1 MSIAQEIEHYATGLG
16 EAYDA
21 VEDKFGTVT
30 GDKNLD
36 NLDAA
41 IATIPAGIPREV
53 DEAGYVRVPQT
64 MTSYKFPDKMK
75 VLSGYSYY
83 TAFRSAPEL
92 ETIDFN
98 NVEKIIGSASA
109 SNICFACP
117 NLVNIIANNLKELTA
132 TSALAS
138 AFRQCYKLVTV
149 SFPALKT
156 ISGANALQ
164 GAFRQCTALTT
175 ISFPALES
183 MGTNYTNQFN
193 NLVQDCSD
201 VVVHFPAAMQ
211 SVIGSWTDVTAGF
224 GGTNTTVLFDL

>member
-21 VEDKFGTVT
+21 VEAKFGTVT

-41 IATIPAGIPREV
+41 INTIPAGIPREV
-53 DEAGYVRVPQT
+53 DENGYVRVPQI
-64 MTSYKFPDKMK
+64 MTSYKFPDQMK
-75 VLSGYSYY
+75 VLSSYAYY

-98 NVEKIIGSASA
+98 NVEKVIGSTGAA
-109 SNICFACP
+109 NICFACP
-117 NLVNIIANNLKELTA
+117 NLVNIIASNLKELSA
-132 TSALAS
+132 TSALAA
-138 AFRQCYKLVTV
+138 AFRQCPKVVTA

-156 ISGANALQ
+156 ISGSSALQ
-164 GAFRQCTALTT
+164 TAFRQCTALTT
-175 ISFPALES
+175 LSFPALES
-183 MGTNYTNQFN
+183 VGSNYTNQFN
-193 NLVQDCSD
+193 NMLQDCSD